1 MPDSRQTRP
10 PLPIGVLI
18 SGSGSTLANLIER
31 LADGRLAG
39 IRIACVISSRSAIRG
54 VEIAR
59 TAGLQTHIVRRRDHA
74 DSRGFSDAIAE
85 RLAEAGAELVV
96 MAGFLCY
103 WHVPA
108 RYARRTLNI
117 HPALLPAF
125 GGRGMYGAH
134 VHEAVLRAG
143 ATESGCTVHLVDEQY
158 DHGPILAQA
167 RVAVHANDSVESLAA
182 RVGAAE
188 RELYPRVLADFAA
201 AWCAAAPPFAAL

>member
-1 MPDSRQTRP
+1 MPESRQTRP
-10 PLPIGVLI
+10 PLPIGVLL

-39 IRIACVISSRSAIRG
+39 IRIACVISSRSAVRG

-59 TAGLQTHIVRRRDHA
+59 GAGLPTHVVRRRDFA
-74 DSRGFSDAIAE
+74 DSVGFSNAIAN
-85 RLAEAGAELVV
+85 RLEAAGVELVV

-108 RYARRTLNI
+108 RYAGRTLNI

-134 VHEAVLRAG
+134 VHAAVLRAR
-143 ATESGCTVHLVDEQY
+143 AAESGCTVHLVDEQY
-158 DHGPILAQA
+158 DHGPILAQS
-167 RVAVHANDSVESLAA
+167 RVAVHANDTVDSLAA

-201 AWCAAAPPFAAL
+201 AWSAAAPPFDAT